1 MKVYLDCEFTDLV
14 GIVCSIQLIS
24 AGFVAENG
32 SEFYVELTGNYEE
45 GECSSFVHEAVLPHL
60 NSEKHGMCTK
70 EFLLRLKCWIQDFQ
84 EPVVLYS
91 DAVGY
96 DYGLLYDLWTK
107 YDLWPINLVR
117 KPVSVNTHEVQQGI
131 ERYFEYQP
139 MAIRHQALWDARA
152 LAYANGV
159 KSS

>member
-14 GIVCSIQLIS
+14 GIVCDIQLIS
-24 AGFVAENG
+24 AGFVAEDG
-32 SEFYVELTGNYEE
+32 SEFYGELTDMYEE
-45 GECSSFVHEAVLPHL
+45 GGCSSFVHEAVLPHL
-60 NSEKHGMCTK
+60 NFEKYGMCTK
-70 EFLLRLKCWIQDFQ
+70 EFLLRLKVWIQDFN

-96 DYGLLYDLWTK
+96 DYGLLYDLWTE
-107 YDLWPINLVR
+107 YDLWPTNLVR
-117 KPVSVNTHEVQQGI
+117 KPVNANSHEIQQGI
-131 ERYFEYQP
+131 ENYFEYQP
-139 MAIRHQALWDARA
+139 MAIRHHALWDARA